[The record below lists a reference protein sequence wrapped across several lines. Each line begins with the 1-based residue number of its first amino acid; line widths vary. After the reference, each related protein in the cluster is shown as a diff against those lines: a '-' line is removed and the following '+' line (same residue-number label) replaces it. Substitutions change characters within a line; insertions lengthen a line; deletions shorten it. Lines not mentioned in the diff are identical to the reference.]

1 VGSHSKHSRKS
12 AIVRTDPNQS
22 SWTRKY
28 PAITVAALAGTVVGG
43 PGGVAA
49 AISLGDHSPAST
61 PKPATA
67 ELVPAGAASDASQTT
82 NPAPPPV
89 ASSVK
94 TSASG
99 KTAAAPAGT
108 TATAPSAGATGTT
121 AATPSSTA
129 SAQAGTSAA
138 ASAKASA
145 LAAVSASAGVS
156 ASALASSPYASTTWG
171 ALEPVAFYGSQN
183 TFTPTSDQWEN
194 ARTIVQVAEQRGMP
208 LYAAVIAVATSIQES
223 RLINLTTATNA
234 DSLGLFQQRPSQGW
248 GTTSQLTD
256 PSYAANA
263 FLAALEE
270 DAPDFQS
277 IYLWE
282 AAQDVQRSGY
292 PTAYAQWQSQATT
305 MVYDIV
311 NGQAPS

>member
-1 VGSHSKHSRKS
+1 MRSDAS
-12 AIVRTDPNQS
+12 Q

-49 AISLGDHSPAST
+49 AMTIGSHSPDHSPT
-61 PKPATA
+61 PATA
-67 ELVPAGAASDASQTT
+67 DIVPKAAATTQSASAKPT
-82 NPAPPPV
+82 PV
-89 ASSVK
+89 ATSVK
-94 TSASG
+94 TSA
-99 KTAAAPAGT
+99 
-108 TATAPSAGATGTT
+108 
-121 AATPSSTA
+121 
-129 SAQAGTSAA
+129 SAA

-145 LAAVSASAGVS
+145 SAAASASAKAS
-156 ASALASSPYASTTWG
+156 ASASAAAAAASNPYASVSWG
-171 ALEPVAFYGSQN
+171 ALEPVAFYGSQS
-183 TFTPTSDQWEN
+183 TFTPSADQWDN
-194 ARTIVQVAEQRGMP
+194 ARTIVKVAEQRGMP
-208 LYAAVIAVATSIQES
+208 LYAAVVAVATAMQES

-248 GTTSQLTD
+248 GTADEITD
-256 PSYAANA
+256 PTYATNA
-263 FLAALEE
+263 FLAALES
-270 DAPDFQS
+270 DAPDYQG

-311 NGQAPS
+311 NGEAPS

>member
-1 VGSHSKHSRKS
+1 VGSHAKHNRKS
-12 AIVRTDPNQS
+12 PIVRTDPNQT

-49 AISLGDHSPAST
+49 AMSLAHSPAT
-61 PKPATA
+61 APNPATA
-67 ELVPAGAASDASQTT
+67 DLLPASATASASAASQTT
-82 NPAPPPV
+82 KPAPV

-94 TSASG
+94 TSASA
-99 KTAAAPAGT
+99 KPSASA
-108 TATAPSAGATGTT
+108 ATAQA
-121 AATPSSTA
+121 TA
-129 SAQAGTSAA
+129 SAS

-145 LAAVSASAGVS
+145 IAAASASAGVS
-156 ASALASSPYASTTWG
+156 ASDLAASPYASATWG
-171 ALEPVAFYGSQN
+171 ELEPVAFYGSQS
-183 TFTPTSDQWEN
+183 TFTPSSDQWEN

-234 DSLGLFQQRPSQGW
+234 DSLGLFQQRPSMGW
-248 GTTSQLTD
+248 GTADELTD

-263 FLAALEE
+263 FLAALQA
-270 DAPDFQS
+270 DVSDYQS

-282 AAQDVQRSGY
+282 AAQDVQQSGY
-292 PTAYAQWQSQATT
+292 PTAYAQWQSQATS